1 MDRTAGGVQ
10 GGAGE
15 AVSTGFMADGWLLF
29 SAVMILFAGI
39 WNIFE
44 GIIAFLRSSL
54 FIGNPA
60 FAPFW
65 IWGVLWAAFGVLLV
79 AAASAI
85 MSGQPWGRWFGITV
99 VGLSAFINLLA
110 IATYPWWS
118 VVMIGID
125 VAIIYGLTA
134 HWDRRAPA
142 TTM

>member
-15 AVSTGFMADGWLLF
+15 AVRTGVMVDGWLLF

-44 GIIAFLRSSL
+44 GIMAFLRTSL
-54 FIGNPA
+54 FIGSPI
-60 FAPFW
+60 FASLW
-65 IWGVLWAAFGVLLV
+65 IWGVLWAAFGVLLI

-99 VGLSAFINLLA
+99 AALSAFVHLLA
-110 IATYPWWS
+110 LATYPWWS
-118 VVMIGID
+118 VVMIAIN

-134 HWDRRAPA
+134 HWSRGARA
-142 TTM
+142 TTT